1 MFTVH
6 ICSLKSINC
15 HWDTI
20 DSSPENGCIC
30 FTKKQK
36 IKAAEH
42 AKKYVRN
49 RFKYIKNV
57 TPEYIGRSSAIF
69 GAVAAATMPVCSFIL
84 AMVVDVTGIYVIL
97 KTAIAAAVFA
107 TVILFA
113 KTSHM

>member
-1 MFTVH
+1 M
-6 ICSLKSINC
+6 
-15 HWDTI
+15 
-20 DSSPENGCIC
+20 
-30 FTKKQK
+30 
-36 IKAAEH
+36 
-42 AKKYVRN
+42 RN

-84 AMVVDVTGIYVIL
+84 AMVVDVTGIYAIL
-97 KTAIAAAVFA
+97 KTAIAAAVYE